1 MTTLEG
7 MVKAGL
13 GGVVTVRG
21 SIGSGKT
28 VLLAEFTRLAAE
40 GGVRCVTVTAA
51 SSGTRHWN
59 LTAEVAAAAGH
70 RGADPMAALTELV
83 AQGPLAV
90 FVDDLHRVGA
100 APVELPA
107 AAARLSALGVLV
119 VLAGDVEAT
128 PSWAAMYAEL
138 LRLPGFRSIRLPAL
152 TPSGVLEVL
161 SGHLDGPGD
170 PGLVDEVYAMTAG
183 NPLLV
188 RALVEDLL
196 AVDAEDRLPVA
207 PGHAFR
213 EVVSVCLG
221 RIAPQAAE
229 LAKCVAVLG
238 DTTDPAVLATV
249 LGVDEA
255 SLPALVRALGGI
267 GLFADGDVPA
277 FRSPGL
283 AAAVRSVV
291 GAGRATD
298 LRVRTASALR
308 SRGADDGEV
317 AALLLAAG
325 CAPDEWG
332 VTALFDAAA
341 RCLDEGDVELAR
353 RYLHLAAHPRPGRE
367 SSGVDARAISLGWLL
382 DPATVPRWLGG
393 AVEAVENGGFTAR
406 EAIMLAGQL
415 LWHGWYDEAGPILD
429 WLATNEDKFA
439 PDDAADVQTLSLH
452 IAITHPGMTGHLA
465 SVDPEQARN
474 DVVTRASDALLHSM
488 HVLRAVIVNGPS
500 EDLVREALRLLEVCA
515 LRRMPLE
522 PCLFALLSLVYADE
536 LGSAAHWCDQLLEE
550 AERRGILSL
559 EATLLGS
566 RAHIALTA
574 GDLPA
579 AETHARRALEVLPAE
594 GWGTAIGGPL
604 GVLVA
609 ALVGMGRFDDAAAE
623 LGRPVPAAMF
633 RTVWGLRYLRARG
646 YYYLHT
652 GGFRAAL
659 GDFRSIGS
667 LMAEW
672 GLDSPVLL
680 PWRSDAAEV
689 HLQLG
694 EGGEVVRLL
703 DEQASLPGGDC
714 GKLRGVEA
722 RIRASNTDRGDRSR
736 ARTAAVA
743 VEHLE
748 AAQDRLELAK
758 ALAVLGDAHRASGD
772 GRRARMVT
780 RRALHL
786 ATLCRAEPLVSGLTG
801 QQRPAR
807 AGATG
812 AEQGLESLSD
822 AERLVAELASWGNTN
837 REIARSLHVTI
848 STVEQHLTRVYRKL
862 NVSRSDLPADLGLPT
877 QAGPSTR
884 RDLQSRVEAYA
895 RSAASPQGR

>member
-1 MTTLEG
+1 MALEG
-7 MVKAGL
+7 VVNAAI

-21 SIGSGKT
+21 FVGSGKT
-28 VLLAEFTRLAAE
+28 VLLNEFARLAT
-40 GGVRCVTVTAA
+40 GRGVRCVTVTATP
-51 SSGTRHWN
+51 SGTGHWD
-59 LTAEVAAAAGH
+59 LLAEVVAATGL
-70 RGADPMAALTELV
+70 READPASALAELV
-83 AQGPLAV
+83 EQGPLAV
-90 FVDDLHRVGA
+90 LVDDLHRVGA
-100 APVELPA
+100 APAGLPA
-107 AAARLSALGVLV
+107 AAARLSAAGVLV
-119 VLAGDVEAT
+119 VLAGDVEVT
-128 PSWAAMYAEL
+128 PSWAATYAEL

-152 TPSGVLEVL
+152 TPSGVVEVL

-170 PGLVDEVYAMTAG
+170 PELVTEVYAMTAG

-196 AVDAEDRLPVA
+196 AVEPEERLPVA

-213 EVVSVCLG
+213 EVVSVCLS

-229 LAKCVAVLG
+229 LAECVAVLG
-238 DTTDPAVLATV
+238 DGMDPAVLATV

-255 SLPALVRALGGI
+255 QLPALVRTLAGI
-267 GLFADGDVPA
+267 GLFAEGGSA

-283 AAAVRSVV
+283 AAAVHSVIS
-291 GAGRATD
+291 ATRATD
-298 LRVRTASALR
+298 LRVRTASALH
-308 SRGADDGEV
+308 SRGADAGEV
-317 AALLLAAG
+317 AALLLEAG

-332 VTALFDAAA
+332 VTALFDAAG
-341 RCLDEGDVELAR
+341 RCLDTGDVDLAR
-353 RYLHLAAHPRPGRE
+353 RYLRLAAHPRPGRE
-367 SSGVDARAISLGWLL
+367 HLGVDPRAISLGWLL
-382 DPATVPRWLGG
+382 DPVTVPRWLGRAVD
-393 AVEAVENGGFTAR
+393 AVESGGFTAS
-406 EAIMLAGQL
+406 EAIVLAGQL
-415 LWHGWYDEAGPILD
+415 LWHGWYDEAVPILG
-429 WLATNEDKFA
+429 WLAVNEDTFA

-452 IAITHPGMTGHLA
+452 IAITHPGMAGHLA
-465 SVDPEQARN
+465 AVDPEQARN

-488 HVLRAVIVNGPS
+488 HVLRAVIVNGPN

-536 LGSAAHWCDQLLEE
+536 LGSAAHWCDRLLEE
-550 AERRGILSL
+550 AEKRGILSL

-579 AETHARRALEVLPAE
+579 AETHARRALDVLPAE

-604 GVLVA
+604 SVLVA
-609 ALVGMGRFDDAAAE
+609 ALVGMGRFEDAAAE

-633 RTVWGLRYLRARG
+633 RTVWGLRYLRSRG

-672 GLDSPVLL
+672 DLDCPVLL

-694 EGGEVVRLL
+694 EGREVVRLL
-703 DEQASLPGGDC
+703 DEQASLPGGDS

-801 QQRPAR
+801 QQRPSR
-807 AGATG
+807 GGGTS

-837 REIARSLHVTI
+837 REIARSLHVTV

-877 QAGPSTR
+877 QAGPATR
-884 RDLQSRVEAYA
+884 RDLQSRVEDYA
-895 RSAASPQGR
+895 RSAASPQDR